1 MTTPANGITL
11 RALLSGFVL
20 AVILCGMNSYLTLSF
35 GVIEEGPTIA
45 ALFFFAVFCV
55 SKTRITVPEMVIV
68 ATMGSAGGSLGF
80 ISNFFAAKA
89 MTGEPY
95 TVLEMFLFA
104 LVSSLVG
111 LAMVVPLRQLLILR
125 ETLPWPGSKAVAGVI
140 RALVEESD
148 PRQPRILFGT
158 CLVLIAFVVL
168 NTDGGYGLIPD
179 GAALPFGLAA
189 IGGAIA
195 WSPFAIGGAYLMGMR
210 TCVGFLV
217 GAVVLMTLSKL
228 ELVPADV
235 RSAPHRFFW
244 PGLGFLVASGLTMIA
259 INWRTFLDAFRS
271 IAAIGTKTDD
281 DDPIMSGRTFLFFST
296 VAFVV
301 AALVLHFFFDIPILL
316 VVILIAIG
324 GLVQNIIAT
333 RAAAQT
339 AFNPARVMGILL
351 QGITSLY
358 PGANSTGINL
368 TGAGFVAGSG
378 AQAGNL
384 TGDMVYGRWFKVPSS
399 RQFWWQSATVVP
411 CALVAAFVFQAIHA
425 ADPLLLDG
433 GRHAAPVAKTWAA
446 SALIFDGTTP
456 LPAGAWT
463 ALLIGAAV
471 GVVYTLIER
480 IDSLRPKLPCSIGI
494 GLGMVLSPA
503 LSLAFFLG
511 GVLMWIVLGRWLK
524 WKEVTLTTI
533 AVAAIVAEGLGGV
546 AKPLLTMAG
555 LIEPGEGH

>member
-1 MTTPANGITL
+1 VTTTTPHGITV
-11 RALLSGFVL
+11 RALVAGFVL
-20 AVILCGMNSYLTLSF
+20 ALVLCGMNSYLTLSF

-95 TVLEMFLFA
+95 SVLEMFLFA

-125 ETLPWPGSKAVAGVI
+125 ETLPWPGSKAVQGVI
-140 RALVEESD
+140 RALVEEGD

-158 CLVLIAFVVL
+158 CLALIAFVVL
-168 NTDGGYGLIPD
+168 NTDGGFGLIPD
-179 GAALPFGLAA
+179 GAALPLGLAA
-189 IGGAIA
+189 VGGAIA
-195 WSPFAIGGAYLMGMR
+195 WSPFAIGGAYLMGLR
-210 TCVGFLV
+210 TAVGFLV
-217 GAVVLMTLSKL
+217 GAAALMSLAHLGVVP
-228 ELVPADV
+228 EDV
-235 RSAPHRFFW
+235 RAAPHRFFW
-244 PGLGFLVASGLTMIA
+244 PGLSFLVASGLAMIA
-259 INWRTFLDAFRS
+259 VNWRTFVEAFRS
-271 IAAIGTKTDD
+271 IAALGSRTDD
-281 DDPIMSGRTFLFFST
+281 DDPIMSGRTLVFFAAAAFL
-296 VAFVV
+296 V
-301 AALVLHFFFDIPILL
+301 AAIVLNVVFDVSILL
-316 VVILIAIG
+316 VAILIAIG

-351 QGITSLY
+351 QGITSAF
-358 PGANSTGINL
+358 GGNSTAVNL

-384 TGDMVYGRWFKVPSS
+384 TGDMAYGRWFKVPSS
-399 RQFWWQSATVVP
+399 RQFWAQCLTVVP
-411 CALVAAFVFQAIHA
+411 CALVAAFVFDAIHA
-425 ADPLLLDG
+425 ADPLQLDG

-456 LPAGAWT
+456 LPPGAWT
-463 ALLIGAAV
+463 ALLVGAVV
-471 GVVYTLIER
+471 GIAYTLVER
-480 IDSLRPKLPCSIGI
+480 VDALRPKLPCSIGI

-503 LSLAFFLG
+503 LSLAFFAG
-511 GVLMWIVLGRWLK
+511 GVLMWVVLGRWLK

-546 AKPLLTMAG
+546 AKPLLTLAG
-555 LIEPGEGH
+555 VIGGGEPH

>member
-1 MTTPANGITL
+1 VTTPSSSGITL
-11 RALLSGFVL
+11 RALVSGFVL
-20 AVILCGMNSYLTLSF
+20 AVLLCGMNSYLTLSF

-140 RALVEESD
+140 RALVEEGD

-158 CLVLIAFVVL
+158 CLVLIAVVIL
-168 NTDGGYGLIPD
+168 NKEGGYGLIPD
-179 GAALPFGLAA
+179 HTALPFGLAA
-189 IGGAIA
+189 LGGLVAF
-195 WSPFAIGGAYLMGMR
+195 SPFAIGGAYLMGMR

-217 GAVVLMTLSKL
+217 GAVALMTLSHL
-228 ELVPADV
+228 GVVPSENRA
-235 RSAPHRFFW
+235 RPQLYFW
-244 PGLGFLVASGLTMIA
+244 PGLGFLVASGLAMIA

-271 IAAIGTKTDD
+271 IAAIGAKTDD
-281 DDPIMSGRTFLFFST
+281 DDPIMSGRTLLFFAMA
-296 VAFVV
+296 AFVV
-301 AALVLHFFFDIPILL
+301 AAVVLNVFFGISILL
-316 VVILIAIG
+316 VILLIAVG
-324 GLVQNIIAT
+324 GLLQNIIAT

-351 QGITSLY
+351 QAVTSLA
-358 PGANSTGINL
+358 GGNSTAVNL

-384 TGDMVYGRWFKVPSS
+384 TGDMAYGRWFKVPSS
-399 RQFWWQSATVVP
+399 RQFWAQCLTVVP
-411 CALVAAFVFQAIHA
+411 CALVAAFVFQAIQTA
-425 ADPLLLDG
+425 NPLELDSE
-433 GRHAAPVAKTWAA
+433 RYSAPVAKMWAA
-446 SALIFDGTTP
+446 SALIFDGSTP

-471 GVVYTLIER
+471 GVAYTLLER
-480 IDSLRPKLPCSIGI
+480 IDSLRPNLPCSIGI
-494 GLGMVLSPA
+494 GLGMVLPPA

-555 LIEPGEGH
+555 IIDQ